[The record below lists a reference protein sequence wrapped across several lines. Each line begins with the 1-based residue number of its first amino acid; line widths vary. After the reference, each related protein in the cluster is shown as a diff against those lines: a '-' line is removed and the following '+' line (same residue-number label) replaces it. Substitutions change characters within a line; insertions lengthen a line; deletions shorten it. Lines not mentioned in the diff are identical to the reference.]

1 MAAPQQDDVE
11 LPQVVNL
18 SQTDVENVRAELVR
32 ASQSTIHHLEA
43 EEAEVNGVL
52 IGTATTGKLS
62 VRRTA
67 IGAVQTQ
74 QAELYDSIVGG
85 IRGETVSVNGRTG
98 LIVATALQ
106 AEETNSVV
114 LAGAEIHA
122 TNIRT
127 GILFG
132 RQVHGNIETVLDT
145 RTTIIAGVI
154 GGAIAGLV
162 LLAGRLLF
170 GKKK

>member
-1 MAAPQQDDVE
+1 MAAPQQNDIE

-18 SQTDVENVRAELVR
+18 SQVDVENVRAELVR
-32 ASQSTIHHLEA
+32 ASQSTIHKLEA
-43 EEAEVNGVL
+43 EEAEVNGIL
-52 IGTATTGKLS
+52 IGTAATGKLS

-74 QAELYDSIVGG
+74 QAELNDSIVAGV
-85 IRGETVSVNGRTG
+85 RGEAVSVNGKTG
-98 LIVATALQ
+98 LIVGTQVQ
-106 AEETNSVV
+106 AEETNSIV

-127 GILFG
+127 GIFFG
-132 RQVHGNIETVLDT
+132 RQVYGNIETLLDA
-145 RTTIIAGVI
+145 RTTLIAGVI
-154 GGAIAGLV
+154 GGTVAGLI
-162 LLAGRLLF
+162 LLAGRMLF

>member
-1 MAAPQQDDVE
+1 MAAPQQNDIE

-18 SQTDVENVRAELVR
+18 SQVDVENVRAELVR
-32 ASQSTIHHLEA
+32 ASQSTIHKLEA
-43 EEAEVNGVL
+43 EEAEVNGIL

-74 QAELYDSIVGG
+74 QAELNDSIVGG
-85 IRGETVSVNGRTG
+85 VRGETVSVNGKTG
-98 LIVATALQ
+98 LIVATQVQ
-106 AEETNSVV
+106 AEETNSIV

-127 GILFG
+127 GIFFG
-132 RQVHGNIETVLDT
+132 RQVYGNIETLLDT
-145 RTTIIAGVI
+145 RTTLIAGVI
-154 GGAIAGLV
+154 GGTIAGLI
-162 LLAGRLLF
+162 LLAGRLMF